1 MDRTA
6 CTALSGTTATQFVQL
21 ARSAASMH
29 LRFVEAPSIDYAR
42 QAGDRNMK
50 SREDIESYL
59 MKAGLPYEQLGP
71 ELWNVRPEGN
81 ENLLISIAGPVVVF
95 RIKVMDLPAQGREK
109 LYETLLKLNTTEMV
123 HGAFGIEGNAVV
135 ITDALQL
142 ENLDFNEFQAVIDDI
157 TMAISKHYP
166 VLSKFRVAA

>member
-1 MDRTA
+1 
-6 CTALSGTTATQFVQL
+6 
-21 ARSAASMH
+21 
-29 LRFVEAPSIDYAR
+29 
-42 QAGDRNMK
+42 MK

-59 MKAGLPYEQLGP
+59 MKAGLPNEQLGP
-71 ELWNVRPEGN
+71 ELWNLKPEGN

-95 RIKVMDLPAQGREK
+95 RIKVMDLPPPPRER

-123 HGAFGIEGNAVV
+123 HGAFGIEANAVV

>member
-1 MDRTA
+1 
-6 CTALSGTTATQFVQL
+6 
-21 ARSAASMH
+21 
-29 LRFVEAPSIDYAR
+29 
-42 QAGDRNMK
+42 MK

-59 MKAGLPYEQLGP
+59 LKTGLPSEQLGP

-95 RIKVMDLPAQGREK
+95 RIKVMELPASGREK
-109 LYETLLKLNTTEMV
+109 LYETLLRLNTTEMV

-142 ENLDFNEFQAVIDDI
+142 ENLDFNELQTVIDDFA
-157 TMAISKHYP
+157 MAINKHYP
-166 VLSKFRVAA
+166 VQIGRASCRERVKKSV